1 MRKVPVTMAML
12 PAPSAAPSCPA
23 ASPGLVD
30 TGEMEV
36 SYSRWELALLWGGT
50 EGTRIL
56 EEVTGTC
63 TTSPRAW

>member
-36 SYSRWELALLWGGT
+36 SYSRCELALLWGKGT
-50 EGTRIL
+50 AQRGHSSWR
-56 EEVTGTC
+56 
-63 TTSPRAW
+63 